1 MYRNL
6 VRQGLTCIDAFN
18 ERRSASE
25 ITPGN
30 VTSEQEPTEIWLR
43 LRPSPV
49 TLAKNGDPFTFLS
62 PKRTEILYSPGAV
75 GKYVT
80 ATVPS
85 LLSL

>member
-1 MYRNL
+1 M
-6 VRQGLTCIDAFN
+6 DAFN
-18 ERRSASE
+18 ARKSSSE
-25 ITPGN
+25 MAPGN
-30 VTSEQEPTEIWLR
+30 VTSEHDPTDIWLR

-49 TLAKNGDPFTFLS
+49 IFAKNGDPLIFLS
-62 PKRTEILYSPGAV
+62 PNRTEILYSPGAV